1 MLLKLTFNFLLEK
14 QRNIFDSKSI
24 ILNIFLTLFLIYLL
38 SLVLFLGYFLD
49 KVIIPLSESSSVTEV
64 FNRGLFY
71 YFFIDLIVRGIAQ
84 NQGSFDLKPY
94 LYLPIKKNTLLHFLQ
109 VKSFFSFFNL
119 LPFLLFT
126 PFFYKVILQEYSLNE
141 AIVWVGIIVSF
152 TLINNVLSYNFGKT
166 VGKKMVSWLLIML
179 VLTGIGYFEFK
190 GIFNISECWNMI
202 LIWIIKNPIG
212 IVGLLISYVFLY
224 YVTLKF
230 LQKEVYQEKSQAIN
244 KEVGFDFG
252 QIFKTESTLGQLIIY
267 ESRLILRNKRIRTAL
282 SVGVFF
288 IFYPL
293 LLLNQPGYKDGI
305 SYLYF
310 FLGLFQTLAIPTM
323 LGQFLFSWEGTFFNF
338 IQTSPFTTKD
348 YLKAKYYVF
357 ILLMFVMC
365 IASTAYAFV
374 SWRLV
379 AYMFVGFIF
388 NAGLNLPLL
397 MFMATYNKKAAE
409 LDSSAV
415 FNYQGM
421 QVAHF
426 FIMIP
431 PLLFPFFLFI
441 PFTFFF
447 SEVVGMSVMIGL
459 GLIGLLLHKQI
470 IKLIVNQMHY
480 KKYVMLENFNQ
491 K

>member
-49 KVIIPLSESSSVTEV
+49 KIIIPLSESSSITEV

-84 NQGSFDLKPY
+84 NQGSFELRPY
-94 LYLPIKKNTLLHFLQ
+94 LYLPIKKKTLLHFLQ

-126 PFFYKVILQEYSLNE
+126 PFFYKIILQEYSLTE
-141 AIVWVGIIVSF
+141 AITWVGMIISF
-152 TLINNVLSYNFGKT
+152 IMINNVLSYNFGKT
-166 VGKKMVSWLLIML
+166 VGKKMVSWLLIIL
-179 VLTGIGYFEFK
+179 GFTTIGYFEFK
-190 GIFNISECWNMI
+190 GIFNISEYWNITLTWI
-202 LIWIIKNPIG
+202 LDHPIG
-212 IVGLLISYVFLY
+212 IVGLLITYIILY
-224 YVTLKF
+224 YFTLVQ
-230 LQKEVYQEKSQAIN
+230 LQKEIYQEKSQAIS
-244 KEVGFDFG
+244 KEVGFDLG
-252 QIFKTESTLGQLIIY
+252 QIFKAESRLGQLIIY
-267 ESRLILRNKRIRTAL
+267 ESRLILRNKRLRTAL
-282 SVGVFF
+282 SVGLFF

-293 LLLNQPGYKDGI
+293 LSLNQPGYKDGV
-305 SYLYF
+305 SYFYF
-310 FLGLFQTLAIPTM
+310 FLGLFQTLAIPSI
-323 LGQFLFSWEGTFFNF
+323 LGQFLYAWEGSFYNF
-338 IQTSPFTTKD
+338 IQTSPFTIKD
-348 YLKAKYYVF
+348 YLKAKYCVF

-365 IASTAYAFV
+365 IASTVYAFV

-379 AYMFVGFIF
+379 AYMFVGFVF

-397 MFMATYNKKAAE
+397 MFMATYNKKAIE
-409 LDSSAV
+409 LNGSAV

-431 PLLFPFFLFI
+431 PLLLPFFLFV

-447 SEVVGMSVMIGL
+447 SEIVGMSVMVGL
-459 GLIGLLLHKQI
+459 GLIGLLLHNQI
-470 IKLIVNQMHY
+470 IKLIVDQMHY